1 MVSWIVYSFGAIVM
15 IVGARW
21 IVERSVTLSIEGR
34 ERYGPKFVLRG
45 GLAVLFGIMA
55 ILIGV
60 YILGNPGVLF

>member
-45 GLAVLFGIMA
+45 GLAVQPVSRIIVGRNSDSVFRH
-55 ILIGV
+55 
-60 YILGNPGVLF
+60 

>member
-1 MVSWIVYSFGAIVM
+1 M

-60 YILGNPGVLF
+60 YILRNPGVLF